1 MLGALFE
8 MLLTLSVPMGKR
20 DKPAPPAVVALVLL
34 FCVAFV
40 GGLFALAYV
49 LSP

>member
-8 MLLTLSVPMGKR
+8 TLLTLIVPMGKR
-20 DKPAPPAVVALVLL
+20 DKPASPAVLALVLL

-40 GGLFALAYV
+40 GGLFALVYV
-49 LSP
+49 LRP